1 MHVYVPNKRRQEHL
15 RYFLD
20 RADEAAHEASR
31 ADTACAREDFLTLA
45 GSWRRLV
52 TLVLDTMR

>member
-1 MHVYVPNKRRQEHL
+1 MNVPNKERQEHL

-20 RADEAAHEASR
+20 RADEAASKASR
-31 ADTACAREDFLTLA
+31 AETACAREDLLALA

-52 TLVLDTMR
+52 ILVSDTML

>member
-1 MHVYVPNKRRQEHL
+1 MNVPNKERQEHL

-20 RADEAAHEASR
+20 RADEAASKASR
-31 ADTACAREDFLTLA
+31 AETACAREDFLALA

-52 TLVLDTMR
+52 TLVSDTMR

>member
-1 MHVYVPNKRRQEHL
+1 MYIPNKERQEHL

-20 RADEAAHEASR
+20 QADEAAS
-31 ADTACAREDFLTLA
+31 TAETTCARDDFLALA

-52 TLVLDTMR
+52 TLVSDTMR

>member
-1 MHVYVPNKRRQEHL
+1 MYIPNKERQEHL

-20 RADEAAHEASR
+20 QADEAAGKAS
-31 ADTACAREDFLTLA
+31 TAETTCARDDFLALA

-52 TLVLDTMR
+52 TLVSDTMR

>member
-1 MHVYVPNKRRQEHL
+1 VYVPNKERQEHL

-20 RADEAAHEASR
+20 RADEAASNASR
-31 ADTACAREDFLTLA
+31 AETACAREDFLALA

-52 TLVLDTMR
+52 ALVSDTMR